1 MAKTSFLK
9 IQVPPPIE
17 EYETTFDDVKN
28 ALDHTGWQGCGFVG
42 EFPHNAGSLEE
53 KLDDQEKRQ
62 IENSPRTSYRPKGY

>member
-28 ALDHTGWQGCGFVG
+28 ALDHTSWQGCGFVG
-42 EFPHNAGSLEE
+42 EFPHNAGSKEE
-53 KLDDQEKRQ
+53 QLDEQEKRQ
-62 IENSPRTSYRPKGY
+62 IENSPRISYRPKGY